1 MVVSLAD
8 ARAWHAYIE
17 EDLRV
22 FHEREGDTARVWK
35 LGTELEI
42 ARVERHIARANT
54 YGAPFDEAAAYV
66 GNWAQVRKLCTREFV
81 QFIEESM
88 VTERITLPEWV
99 SRARADRAAEKQNA
113 DYEASGEPEMNAL
126 SDLADLM
133 ARRDELIYQ
142 AYVKGR
148 GATEIART
156 VGLSRSQVHVIIIER
171 DKASLAEVEEAEKE
185 AVAASGHWI
194 DWDDDNPF

>member
-35 LGTELEI
+35 LSTELDI

-81 QFIEESM
+81 QFVEESR
-88 VTERITLPEWV
+88 VTERVTLPEWV
-99 SRARADRAAEKQNA
+99 KRAREERRENAYQA
-113 DYEASGEPEMNAL
+113 DYVASGEPEMNAL
-126 SDLADLM
+126 GDLAALL
-133 ARRDELIYQ
+133 AKRDELIYQ
-142 AYVKGR
+142 AYLKGR
-148 GATEIART
+148 GATEIAR
-156 VGLSRSQVHVIIIER
+156 VAGISRSQVHVIVRER
-171 DKASLAEVEEAEKE
+171 EHATLAEIEAAEQ
-185 AVAASGHWI
+185 AALVAAGTFT
-194 DWDDDNPF
+194 DWDDEEII